1 MSGSHLTRALRLHQ
15 HGNLQ
20 EALGAYDDAIA
31 QQPTDPIPLNNRALV
46 LKALGRLD
54 EAQQDYDRCLAL
66 EEHPQTR
73 SNRGVLLHEMRQY
86 REALADHDLAL
97 AIEPSYAQGHYNR
110 GNTLQALRRLRESV
124 AAYDECLRLAPEFA
138 PAHVNRADALRDLA
152 LFPEALH
159 SYDQAV
165 KLAPD
170 IPDARF
176 NRSALLLM
184 LGQLREGFTDYEWRW
199 NRGDLQR
206 HRRSFDKPL
215 WLGAESLA
223 GKTVLLHAEQGWG
236 DTIQFCRYSAL
247 VSSLGARVI
256 MECPTPLVGLLQSLE
271 GVDVL
276 VPAGEPL
283 PRFDFHCPLGSLP
296 LAFRTDVDT
305 IPDQSPYLSADPS
318 RISRWKTVL
327 GEKCFRI
334 GICWQGQPSR
344 IDHGRSFPLMMF
356 KAISD
361 VPGVRLIS
369 LHKGAGEAQLNNMPP
384 GMTVE
389 TLGPGFDED
398 GAFLD
403 TAAVMKH
410 CDLVI
415 TSDTAIAHLAG
426 ALGVPVWVALKFVP
440 DWRWMLERSDSPWYP
455 SMRLFRQPRDGDWE
469 SVFEEIAKSVRT
481 LNR

>member
-1 MSGSHLTRALRLHQ
+1 M
-15 HGNLQ
+15 
-20 EALGAYDDAIA
+20 
-31 QQPTDPIPLNNRALV
+31 
-46 LKALGRLD
+46 
-54 EAQQDYDRCLAL
+54 
-66 EEHPQTR
+66 
-73 SNRGVLLHEMRQY
+73 
-86 REALADHDLAL
+86 
-97 AIEPSYAQGHYNR
+97 
-110 GNTLQALRRLRESV
+110 
-124 AAYDECLRLAPEFA
+124 
-138 PAHVNRADALRDLA
+138 
-152 LFPEALH
+152 
-159 SYDQAV
+159 
-165 KLAPD
+165 
-170 IPDARF
+170 
-176 NRSALLLM
+176 
-184 LGQLREGFTDYEWRW
+184 
-199 NRGDLQR
+199 
-206 HRRSFDKPL
+206 
-215 WLGAESLA
+215 
-223 GKTVLLHAEQGWG
+223 G
-236 DTIQFCRYSAL
+236 DTIQWCRYAPE
-247 VSSLGARVI
+247 VQRLGARVVLQVQPAL
-256 MECPTPLVGLLQSLE
+256 MGLMSSLK
-271 GVDVL
+271 GIDML
-276 VPAGEPL
+276 TPAGEPV
-283 PRFDFHCPLGSLP
+283 RGFDFHCPLGSLP

-327 GEKCFRI
+327 GEKRFRI

-361 VPGVRLIS
+361 APGVRLIS
-369 LHKGAGEAQLNNMPP
+369 LHKGTGEAQLNNMPP